1 MKKLVAIVALVAAA
15 YAGYRWGPAVFPPL
29 ERLLADGEAAEER
42 VNPRVEPTPETAEA
56 ALDRFEALRR
66 GEGGNRLALGGPELS
81 SVVRF
86 ALPGIIPPGVA
97 EPTVRLEEGRV
108 ALSARVA
115 VEAFPRLPNLDD
127 VVGMLPD
134 TVLVEIRGTLA
145 AYDRAVMAL
154 MVDRLQVA
162 RIPLPRRMVSKVLDG
177 LGREGPR
184 GFPEDALPVPLPDGL
199 ASVSVQADSL
209 VLIAEEGG

>member
-1 MKKLVAIVALVAAA
+1 MTGDATAETDV
-15 YAGYRWGPAVFPPL
+15 GPP
-29 ERLLADGEAAEER
+29 
-42 VNPRVEPTPETAEA
+42 EPTPEMAEA

-66 GEGGNRLALGGPELS
+66 GDGGQRLAFDGTELS
-81 SVVRF
+81 AVVRYS
-86 ALPGIIPPGVA
+86 LPGIIPPGVT
-97 EPTVRLEEGRV
+97 EPTVRLEGGRV
-108 ALSARVA
+108 GLSARVA
-115 VEAFPRLPNLDD
+115 VEAFPDLPDLGE

-134 TVLVEIRGTLA
+134 TVLVEIRGTLSP
-145 AYDRAVMAL
+145 YDQAVMAL

-162 RIPLPRRMVSKVLDG
+162 RIPLPRRMVGKVLNG

-199 ASVSVQADSL
+199 ASVSVQSDSL